1 MILICIFPL
10 ISNVEH
16 LSMCLLAICMSSL
29 GKCLLSSAHFLIKLF
44 RFFFFL
50 MFSCMNCLSILD
62 MSPLS
67 VISFANIF
75 SNSVSSAFFLLMV
88 SFAVQEALCLI
99 RSYLFILL
107 SQCILKAPSESGIR
121 IGRTLTFYG
130 IHLPMIIT
138 RWHPC
143 ISKEIHC
150 PKGLLED
157 V

>member
-1 MILICIFPL
+1 
-10 ISNVEH
+10 
-16 LSMCLLAICMSSL
+16 
-29 GKCLLSSAHFLIKLF
+29 
-44 RFFFFL
+44 
-50 MFSCMNCLSILD
+50 
-62 MSPLS
+62 
-67 VISFANIF
+67 
-75 SNSVSSAFFLLMV
+75 MV

-121 IGRTLTFYG
+121 IGRRTLTFYG

-150 PKGLLED
+150 P
-157 V
+157 